1 MQSVLQDVIN
11 KEAMGLYRDDE
22 LIVLNKAISQK
33 TDIIRKEII

>member
-33 TDIIRKEII
+33 ADIIRKEII